1 MGKKQKFD
9 VRNMVLILN
18 EVSFPPDQAH
28 KVGKAFIEWIKDHP
42 LDPAIQKNLCIGVT
56 NNANGDILVFGI
68 DDVAKGKI
76 KEALLENTEQNLFMA
91 QRIEGFKYNVKPVL
105 SYQEAYKVI
114 GMTAPEV

>member
-28 KVGKAFIEWIKDHP
+28 KVGKAFIEWMKDNP
-42 LDPAIQKNLCIGVT
+42 PDPAIEKNLCIAVM
-56 NNANGDILVFGI
+56 NNANGDILVIGI
-68 DDVAKGKI
+68 GDIAKGKV
-76 KEALLENTEQNLFMA
+76 KEAMLRGTEQDLFMA
-91 QRIEGFKYNVKPVL
+91 QKIEGFKYSNKPVL